1 VRNSKEG
8 GQNITK
14 TMLDPVLPVQ
24 IISSPPWI
32 TSTHV
37 RVSAEEASGD
47 LDLASSDLDEG
58 GDPKHQGIEVNYVPM
73 QTPVGQKG
81 KTRCKYRSKRRSPAK
96 FTGTATIVEGEGGN
110 EGTREDKGQRVEAYS
125 KDDDFQS
132 TSPLN
137 KSAAGVKLRLKADAA
152 KPAPTAPILEAKKMK
167 KMTVDQRNS
176 TAANTRAA
184 KRGSKG

>member
-1 VRNSKEG
+1 
-8 GQNITK
+8 
-14 TMLDPVLPVQ
+14 
-24 IISSPPWI
+24 
-32 TSTHV
+32 V